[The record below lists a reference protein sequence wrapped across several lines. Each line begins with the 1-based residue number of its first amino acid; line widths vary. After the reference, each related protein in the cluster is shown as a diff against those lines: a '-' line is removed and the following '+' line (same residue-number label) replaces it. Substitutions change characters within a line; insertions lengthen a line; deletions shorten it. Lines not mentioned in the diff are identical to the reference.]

1 MSLLPETGAPEIGAD
16 RGFRLTGRHVLIA
29 LLTFFGIVI
38 AVNAAFVH
46 IALSSWTGLT
56 DHDSYRTG
64 LSWNRTLQRDA
75 AQTALGWSSAVA
87 TRVVRD
93 ADGGRSLGVTL
104 TLRDAGGRPV
114 GGLAFTGQA
123 RHPVIEADDR
133 PLEFVEAEPGVYVA
147 TAALPGAGDW
157 ELKLVA
163 RRPQGTDFRIDT
175 VATVR

>member
-1 MSLLPETGAPEIGAD
+1 MSLLPETGVDG
-16 RGFRLTGRHVLIA
+16 GFRLTGRHVLITTLA
-29 LLTFFGIVI
+29 FFGIVI
-38 AVNAAFVH
+38 AVNVAFVYV
-46 IALSSWTGLT
+46 ALSSWTGLT

-64 LSWNRTLQRDA
+64 LSWNRTLERDA
-75 AQTALGWSSAVA
+75 AQKTLGWSSAVA
-87 TRVVRD
+87 TRVVRA

-114 GGLAFTGQA
+114 AGLAVAGEA

-133 PLEFVEAEPGVYVA
+133 KLEFVEIEPGVYAA
-147 TAALPGAGDW
+147 TAGLPGAGDW

-163 RRPQGTDFRIDT
+163 ARPQGTEFRIDT

>member
-1 MSLLPETGAPEIGAD
+1 MLPEAGV
-16 RGFRLTGRHVLIA
+16 GFRLTGRHVLIA

-64 LSWNRTLQRDA
+64 LSWNRTLERDA
-75 AQTALGWSSAVA
+75 AQTALGWTSDVA
-87 TRVVRD
+87 TRVVLG
-93 ADGGRSLGVTL
+93 ADGDRSLGVSL
-104 TLRDAGGRPV
+104 TLRDSAGRPV
-114 GGLAFTGQA
+114 RGLAFTGEA

-133 PLEFVEAEPGVYVA
+133 MLEFSESAPGVYVA
-147 TAALPGAGDW
+147 TAVLPGAGDW
-157 ELKLVA
+157 ELKLTA
-163 RRPQGTDFRIDT
+163 KRPDGTDFRIDT